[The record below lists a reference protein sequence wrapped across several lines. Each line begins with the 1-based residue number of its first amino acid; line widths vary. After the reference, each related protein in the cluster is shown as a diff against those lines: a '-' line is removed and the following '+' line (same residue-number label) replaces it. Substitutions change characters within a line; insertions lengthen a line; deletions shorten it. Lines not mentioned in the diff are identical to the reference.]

1 MVDTSEWDAHEYLQ
15 AVYQGRIIA
24 EHTRMKAAIAS
35 LPFEKPKLALNAN
48 VTHKGMG
55 DAIDAARAGTTAKQ
69 IEGRVLAPAP
79 PMAPQS
85 QAVAAREHA
94 AAAGSPERPVV
105 SPAALKRVA
114 ERMVPGREGDTGP
127 MPKRKPG

>member
-15 AVYQGRIIA
+15 AVYQGRVVA
-24 EHTRMKAAIAS
+24 EHTRMKAAIAA

-55 DAIDAARAGTTAKQ
+55 DAIDAARAGSTAKQ
-69 IEGRVLAPAP
+69 IEGRVLAAP

-94 AAAGSPERPVV
+94 AEAGSPERPVV
-105 SPAALKRVA
+105 SPATLKRVA
-114 ERMVPGREGDTGP
+114 ERMVPGREGDVGA
-127 MPKRKPG
+127 MPRRKPG